1 MVKDKKE
8 RLIELL
14 DKQKQKGIEEEEKRE
29 YETVLEEVNELF
41 PNIDSEEEIEVLSKE
56 DSEKV
61 IDKLFVEFPFCN
73 NGIEW
78 TLMFHKTIFS
88 NFIDYESAL
97 AELVIKNHK
106 VSNEICYIIDL
117 NFQHV
122 IKTKLIRIIH
132 RVEEV
137 RNWDRYIYS
146 PQIKLVIEFPSNDIA
161 VGWKELASST

>member
-8 RLIELL
+8 RLKELL
-14 DKQKQKGIEEEEKRE
+14 DKQKQKGIEKEEKRE

-41 PNIDSEEEIEVLSKE
+41 PNIDSEEEVEILSKE
-56 DSEKV
+56 DSKKITDE
-61 IDKLFVEFPFCN
+61 LFEEFPFCD

-78 TLMFHKTIFS
+78 TLMFYKTTFS
-88 NFIDYESAL
+88 NFIYYESAL
-97 AELVIKNHK
+97 AELVIKNLK
-106 VSNEICYIIDL
+106 VNNEICYIIDL
-117 NFQHV
+117 NFEHV

-146 PQIKLVIEFPSNDIA
+146 PQIKLVIEFPSNDIS
-161 VGWKELASST
+161 VGWKE

>member
-1 MVKDKKE
+1 MMKDKKE
-8 RLIELL
+8 RLKELL

-41 PNIDSEEEIEVLSKE
+41 SNSEEEVEILSKE
-56 DSEKV
+56 ESKKI
-61 IDKLFVEFPFCN
+61 IDALFGEFPFCN

-78 TLMFHKTIFS
+78 SLMFYKTIFS

-106 VSNEICYIIDL
+106 VNNEICYIIDL
-117 NFQHV
+117 NFKHV

-161 VGWKELASST
+161 VGWKE

>member
-1 MVKDKKE
+1 MKDRKE
-8 RLIELL
+8 RLKELL
-14 DKQKQKGIEEEEKRE
+14 DEQKQKGREEEEKRD

-41 PNIDSEEEIEVLSKE
+41 PKSEEKVEILSKE
-56 DSEKV
+56 ESKKI
-61 IDKLFVEFPFCN
+61 IDELYGEFPFCN

-78 TLMFHKTIFS
+78 TRMYYKTIFS

-106 VSNEICYIIDL
+106 VNNEICYIIDL
-117 NFQHV
+117 NFQHI

-137 RNWDRYIYS
+137 RNWDRFIYS
-146 PQIKLVIEFPSNDIA
+146 PQIKLVIEFTSNDIA
-161 VGWKELASST
+161 VGWKI